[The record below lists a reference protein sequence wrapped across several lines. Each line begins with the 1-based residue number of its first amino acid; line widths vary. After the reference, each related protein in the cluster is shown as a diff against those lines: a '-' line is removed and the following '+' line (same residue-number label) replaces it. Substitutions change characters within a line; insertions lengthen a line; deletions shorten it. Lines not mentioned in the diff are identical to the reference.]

1 MKFKVKDNITIEGIP
16 AQTVEEFKTK
26 VEKNSSVTTFETF
39 IKDEIVEL
47 LVNNINDDG
56 FSFDAF
62 YTRSNGEKL
71 YLFDLG
77 VNEFE
82 KIEE

>member
-1 MKFKVKDNITIEGIP
+1 MRFKVKDTMTIEGIP
-16 AQTVEEFKTK
+16 FQTEAEFKEK

-39 IKDEIVEL
+39 MKDEIVEL
-47 LVNNINDDG
+47 QVNCVNGDG

-62 YTRSNGEKL
+62 YTRSDGQKL

-77 VNEFE
+77 VSEFE
-82 KIEE
+82 KLEE